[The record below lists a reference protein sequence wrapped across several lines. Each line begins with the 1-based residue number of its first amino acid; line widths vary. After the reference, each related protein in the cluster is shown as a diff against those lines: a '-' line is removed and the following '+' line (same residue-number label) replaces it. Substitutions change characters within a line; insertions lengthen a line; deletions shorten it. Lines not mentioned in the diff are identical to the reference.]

1 LVNYAL
7 ILVNVLVFAY
17 MLTLSQAVPADL
29 RQAVA
34 EFVELR
40 DGTCYGFE
48 PAPTEVDRFFCD
60 WSFQPRE
67 FFDTLQGESRTGDGR
82 DWAVLASIV
91 TSVFIHAGWLHIL
104 GNMIFLWVFGDN
116 VEDRFGHVAYLGFY
130 LASGIVA
137 SLAQA
142 SIDPSSVVPVVGASG
157 AVAGVLGAYLVWF
170 PKATI
175 SVVIPFFV
183 LIFIPLP
190 VPAIVMIGLWFLQ
203 NLLAGYAT
211 IGSAGTPD
219 AGVAFFAHIGGF
231 IFGFALVLL
240 LFRNLRAARRAPP
253 PAW

>member
-1 LVNYAL
+1 MIPIGDDPRRHTFPLVTLLLLGANLA
-7 ILVNVLVFAY
+7 VFAY
-17 MLTLSQAVPADL
+17 ELSL
-29 RQAVA
+29 GSRQL
-34 EFVELR
+34 E
-40 DGTCYGFE
+40 
-48 PAPTEVDRFFCD
+48 RFFAAAGTTPLEIL
-60 WSFQPRE
+60 S
-67 FFDTLQGESRTGDGR
+67 GR
-82 DWAVLASIV
+82 DLPPAAPV
-91 TSVFIHAGWLHIL
+91 SVYATLITAMFIHGGLLHI
-104 GNMIFLWVFGDN
+104 GSNMLFLWVFGDN